1 MSNEPMPIALP
12 GSTPEACG
20 TSPLVIT
27 DDERRGLPSASGL
40 ERLCLCPGSW
50 QAEQSMLAADSPP
63 EPESADA
70 AAGTRLHKHLEEG
83 TLPADDAEAEAVE
96 WCRRMER
103 ELAQELLHHDKSCL
117 REVRFFDEDGKFS
130 GKPDAVY
137 RNASRALVVDYKFG
151 RGEVAEAAGNLQLA
165 ALAVLVWQSDL
176 EDIGEVYACILQ
188 PFVSRQRPQVVC
200 YSVAQL
206 FAAEEYIRGAIRKA
220 QEPQAALRPGVR
232 QCKYCRA
239 QAVCPAAMREA
250 LSCRAVERWECLPP
264 EARAGLWKR
273 SQQARRLADAIE
285 RRVKGD
291 LKNGVELPGLELA
304 PGRTSYTITDAQAA
318 FTLLHS
324 ELGITA
330 EEFTTCCKVGITP
343 LDKLVHSKRKAQDS
357 AAKVKDSAAW
367 LREALS
373 DCAEMKTTDGSIRE
387 RKGENHGTEYQ
398 VASSGAGAIA

>member
-1 MSNEPMPIALP
+1 MYAMSDEFMSIALP
-12 GSTPEACG
+12 GVPAAMAGS
-20 TSPLVIT
+20 
-27 DDERRGLPSASGL
+27 DERRGLPSASGL

-50 QAEQSMLAADSPP
+50 QAEQQCKP

-70 AAGTRLHKHLEEG
+70 AMGTRLHKHLEEG
-83 TLPADDAEAEAVE
+83 TLPEDDAEAEAVE
-96 WCRRMER
+96 WCRSMER

-117 REVRFFDEDGKFS
+117 REVRFFDDEGRFS

-137 RNASRALVVDYKFG
+137 RNASRALIVDYKFG
-151 RGEVAEAAGNLQLA
+151 RGEVAAAAGNLQLA

-176 EDIGEVYACILQ
+176 EDIEEVYACILQ

-206 FAAEEYIRGAIRKA
+206 FAAEKFIHGAIAKA
-220 QEPQAALRPGVR
+220 QEPAAELRPGVR

-239 QAVCPAAMREA
+239 EAFCPAAMREA
-250 LSCRAVERWECLPP
+250 LTCQAVVRWEALPLDRRS
-264 EARAGLWKR
+264 ELWQRAC
-273 SQQARRLADAIE
+273 QARKLADAIE
-285 RRVKGD
+285 RKVKGD
-291 LKNGVELPGLELA
+291 LKKGVELPGLELA

-318 FTLLHS
+318 FALLHS

-343 LDKLVHSKRKAQDS
+343 LDKLVHAKRKAQD
-357 AAKVKDSAAW
+357 AGAKVKESAAW

-373 DCAEMKTTDGSIRE
+373 GCAEMKTTDGSIRE
-387 RKGENHGTEYQ
+387 RKGRIME
-398 VASSGAGAIA
+398 ADMADD